1 MSKQIAF
8 VPTRVSTQSF
18 LNGSEQK
25 TLWFEVGMRTA
36 VNDEKNKGMRSMAHE
51 WHDEKVQQ

>member
-36 VNDEKNKGMRSMAHE
+36 VNDEKTR
-51 WHDEKVQQ
+51 V